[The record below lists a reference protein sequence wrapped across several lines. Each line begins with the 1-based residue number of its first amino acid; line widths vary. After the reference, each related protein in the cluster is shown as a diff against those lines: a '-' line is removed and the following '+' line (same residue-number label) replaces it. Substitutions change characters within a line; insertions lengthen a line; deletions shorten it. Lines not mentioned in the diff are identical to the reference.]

1 MNEVELNQSV
11 LRPIVRLHANTLEF
25 FHANNGEQKS
35 FHVRHIKSIEI
46 TTDAKGK
53 HRLVTTAGWGT
64 FTEDVDD
71 KVLAPL
77 KELVAEVQSAMKSA
91 SS

>member
-1 MNEVELNQSV
+1 MNEVELNQSL

-46 TTDAKGK
+46 TADRKGK
-53 HRLVTTAGWGT
+53 HKLVTTAGWGT

-71 KVLAPL
+71 EVLADL
-77 KELVAEVQSAMKSA
+77 KKLVAEVQQAMKAGS
-91 SS
+91 